1 MNPPDL
7 HVASFLAF
15 LGLSAVVI
23 ATPGPDTAL
32 TVRNTVLGGRR
43 AGAFT
48 AAGVSAGQIIWALA
62 TSVGLVAVLLAS
74 EPVFHAL
81 KLLGAAYLLYLG
93 AQSLLA
99 AFRGWP
105 RPDPAR
111 GADDRLGAVSAFAQ
125 GVANNLAN
133 PKMAVFFVSVLPQF
147 AAAERGML
155 SALLGL
161 GLVFSV
167 LTFAWLTLYAVVVAR
182 AGRLF
187 RGSRVARLIEGIAG
201 AALIGLGLKVA
212 FEKR

>member
-1 MNPPDL
+1 
-7 HVASFLAF
+7 
-15 LGLSAVVI
+15 
-23 ATPGPDTAL
+23 L

-48 AAGVSAGQIIWALA
+48 AAGVCVGQIIWALA

-74 EPVFHAL
+74 EPVFHTL
-81 KLLGAAYLLYLG
+81 KLLGAAYLVYLG

-105 RPDPAR
+105 RPGPAR
-111 GADDRLGAVSAFAQ
+111 GAADRLGAVSAFAQ

-147 AAAERGML
+147 APAERGML

-161 GLVFSV
+161 GL
-167 LTFAWLTLYAVVVAR
+167 
-182 AGRLF
+182 
-187 RGSRVARLIEGIAG
+187 
-201 AALIGLGLKVA
+201 KVA